1 MQGQATDMSYGR
13 WKPVTV
19 TNNVASEPNIL
30 QRGRG
35 FQTTFPQ
42 TQQLPQRP
50 TQSNVPMYPMQ
61 PVQFRG
67 HGFPHPD
74 QLQVDQRAYQR
85 GWQGP
90 QLAPRHFTAPPIPP
104 YNNPFVS
111 AAMNYKKP
119 WPTYEPFANPP
130 PAVARPPSNRPTVPA
145 FNNISTGRSS
155 MTWTNPNNGYA
166 APTQLSNNQPAMQ
179 SFNKMTKSQTKTS
192 NTVPG
197 AQGSLNANQRDPQNG
212 NLGLLPGSRTRYP
225 QMSPMR
231 GPPCF
236 SNGATRP
243 QKRKAENVQPVPEPE
258 QNLTARQIKR
268 RRYAANKRARQD
280 GQSEQPLTKAQ
291 MTRRRAKANRQKR
304 EAEARARIARVSSG
318 GIS

>member
-67 HGFPHPD
+67 YGFPHPD
-74 QLQVDQRAYQR
+74 QLPIDQRAYQR

-90 QLAPRHFTAPPIPP
+90 QLAPRHFTAPAIPP

-111 AAMNYKKP
+111 AAMNCKKP
-119 WPTYEPFANPP
+119 WSTYEPFANPP

-145 FNNISTGRSS
+145 FNNIFTGRSS
-155 MTWTNPNNGYA
+155 MTWTRPNNGYA
-166 APTQLSNNQPAMQ
+166 APAPGSNNQPAIRSLNNMA
-179 SFNKMTKSQTKTS
+179 TGQTLTS
-192 NTVPG
+192 NTVHG
-197 AQGSLNANQRDPQNG
+197 AQGPQNG
-212 NLGLLPGSRTRYP
+212 SLGQLPGSKTQYP

-243 QKRKAENVQPVPEPE
+243 QKRKAENVQPVPEPGPE

-280 GQSEQPLTKAQ
+280 GQSEQALTKAQ
-291 MTRRRAKANRQKR
+291 IKRRRAKANKQTR
-304 EAEARARIARVSSG
+304 EAEARARIAGVSG
-318 GIS
+318 AGIF